1 MNALPSS
8 SSQLFFLEERR
19 RQCLQDLATL
29 IQKIYRG
36 WKCRT
41 QFLLLKKSQIVV
53 SAWYR
58 RYAVRPPFFFRRN
71 ALKTTYKAKRKNRIV
86 HSVFSS
92 PYLFSFF
99 FPSHSNKRSTRGS
112 RAPPLWCSPTPED
125 GRCAPSCALL
135 RIKCSRNELWPKW
148 LFACYIYSRPVNSWD
163 SWSIRSDVR
172 RQRPPSQPSGMAPR
186 YWRIKEDIRELR
198 RASAWVS
205 NRVHDHD

>member
-58 RYAVRPPFFFRRN
+58 RYAVRPPFFSAGMRSRQRIKQN
-71 ALKTTYKAKRKNRIV
+71 GKTESCIRC
-86 HSVFSS
+86 FQ
-92 PYLFSFF
+92 SFLLF

-148 LFACYIYSRPVNSWD
+148 LFACYISSRPVNSWD

>member
-58 RYAVRPPFFFRRN
+58 RYAVRPPFFSAGMRSRQRIKQN
-71 ALKTTYKAKRKNRIV
+71 GKTESCIRCFQAPI
-86 HSVFSS
+86 FS
-92 PYLFSFF
+92 PFF
-99 FPSHSNKRSTRGS
+99 FHLTATKEV
-112 RAPPLWCSPTPED
+112 PED
-125 GRCAPSCALL
+125 QERHHFGAVLHQRMAGAHLHVHCSESSVAGTNYDRNDCLL
-135 RIKCSRNELWPKW
+135 VIFPLGP
-148 LFACYIYSRPVNSWD
+148 
-163 SWSIRSDVR
+163 
-172 RQRPPSQPSGMAPR
+172 
-186 YWRIKEDIRELR
+186 
-198 RASAWVS
+198 
-205 NRVHDHD
+205 

>member
-1 MNALPSS
+1 MRRVKRHCTRQKTIRGLYMNALPSS

-86 HSVFSS
+86 HSVFSIFS
-92 PYLFSFF
+92 PFFSI
-99 FPSHSNKRSTRGS
+99 SQQQKKYQRIKSATTLVQSYTRG
-112 RAPPLWCSPTPED
+112 WQ
-125 GRCAPSCALL
+125 
-135 RIKCSRNELWPKW
+135 
-148 LFACYIYSRPVNSWD
+148 
-163 SWSIRSDVR
+163 VR
-172 RQRPPSQPSGMAPR
+172 TFMCIAQNQ
-186 YWRIKEDIRELR
+186 
-198 RASAWVS
+198 V
-205 NRVHDHD
+205 